1 MENIKKLW
9 RLKTT
14 ISEMKN
20 ILHRINGKLDNIEG
34 QVIQHENTVGT
45 IQSET
50 HRDKILRKIM
60 NRASVS
66 CSILPVA

>member
-45 IQSET
+45 TEKNNEQS
-50 HRDKILRKIM
+50 I
-60 NRASVS
+60 S
-66 CSILPVA
+66 